1 MSETQLWGW
10 LGPDHAD
17 PLAGPHLAERW
28 LAQVFGLERLT
39 ATPPVALDPAS
50 VRPSRLD
57 GAMRAAL
64 EKALLSGSVSYDPA
78 GRAAAS
84 LGQSYPD
91 QLQRRAGRVAHPV
104 DAVAMPASHDEAQAL
119 LNAASQAGF
128 RVAVSGGATGVTGAL
143 EVQAGKPV
151 VACSTRKM
159 NAVLAISETN
169 HVLTAGPGVFLPD
182 MEAALG
188 KKGLTLGHFPQSFHG
203 ATLGGSI
210 AANGAG
216 QRSDLYGRI
225 ADNLISVRMATPSG
239 EWRSEP
245 FRHAAAG
252 PWLGGLAAGSEGL
265 FGIITEATMRLHKK
279 RSQIKD
285 IAWLVPDFASAM
297 EAARHIAQSEARIA
311 MVRISDAAETGFLG
325 GFRLARAGR
334 SQPAFLERAVLAI
347 KRAPANPCLVVAGM
361 ESNHGHSDVDFAV
374 VRKAMKAA
382 GAVLLGE
389 GPGRSWQK
397 SRFEAPHLREALMAR
412 GLGVDTYETAAPW
425 PALPALHAGVTA
437 AIVAAAHST
446 GVKAAVFCHLSH
458 SYADGACLYFT
469 AAFPRAGDE
478 PGQWLMLKQAATGAI
493 LQHGGALSHH
503 HGMGADHAPWA
514 ARALGE
520 RHLSVLGALARTFD
534 PHGVMATG
542 LRAALSKTE

>member
-1 MSETQLWGW
+1 MSERRLWGW

-17 PLAGPHLAERW
+17 PLANAPMAERW
-28 LAQVFGLERLT
+28 LAQLFGLEKLT
-39 ATPPVALDPAS
+39 PTPPVELDTAG
-50 VRPSRLD
+50 VTPSRLD

-64 EKALLSGSVSYDPA
+64 EKALPSGSVSYDPA
-78 GRAAAS
+78 DRAAAS

-91 QLQRRAGRVAHPV
+91 QLQRRAGRVAKPV
-104 DAVAMPASHDEAQAL
+104 DGLAMPASHDEAQAL
-119 LNAASQAGF
+119 LDAAARTGF
-128 RVAVSGGATGVTGAL
+128 RVSVSGGASSVTGAL
-143 EVQAGKPV
+143 DVQSGKPV
-151 VACSTRKM
+151 VACSMLKM
-159 NAVLAISETN
+159 NRVLAISQTN
-169 HVLTAGPGVFLPD
+169 HVLTAGPGAFLPD
-182 MEAALG
+182 IETALAQ
-188 KKGLTLGHFPQSFHG
+188 KGLTLGHFPQSFHG

-265 FGIITEATMRLHKK
+265 FGIITEATVRLHER

-285 IAWLVPDFASAM
+285 IAWMAPDFGAAM

-334 SQPAFLERAVLAI
+334 SRPAFVERAVLAF
-347 KRAPANPCLVVAGM
+347 KRAPANPCLVIIGM

-374 VRKAMKAA
+374 IRRAMKMA

-412 GLGVDTYETAAPW
+412 GLGVDTYETAANW
-425 PALPALHAGVTA
+425 SALPALHVAVTRALQDAAGK
-437 AIVAAAHST
+437 T

-469 AAFPRAGDE
+469 AAFPRAADE
-478 PGQWLMLKQAATGAI
+478 HGQWLTLKKAATDAI
-493 LQHGGALSHH
+493 LANGGALSHH

-514 ARALGE
+514 KQANGE
-520 RHLSVLGALARTFD
+520 KSLSVLASLARSFD
-534 PHGVMATG
+534 PQGIMATG
-542 LRAALSKTE
+542 LHTALPNGG